1 MTTEAK
7 TLVRSASGSVRYAS
21 WGPRLAAIAIDA
33 VLLSIAPVAFVV
45 FGYFQGV
52 REGDENLYA
61 MLDWF
66 VFGIS
71 IAVAFG
77 IVSSALYFTLLVGG
91 SGQTVG
97 KRAVGVAVRDARD
110 ITQRIG
116 YWRALARF
124 VVTAIM
130 WSVYYVPGVI
140 DSVWPLWDERA
151 QSWHDKISRSV
162 VVRV

>member
-1 MTTEAK
+1 MTIDAT
-7 TLVRSASGSVRYAS
+7 TLVPAASGGVNYAS
-21 WGPRLAAIAIDA
+21 WGRRLAAIAIDA
-33 VLLSIAPVAFVV
+33 VLLSIAPFAFVV
-45 FGYFQGV
+45 FAYFQGIGK
-52 REGDENLYA
+52 GDENLYA

-66 VFGIS
+66 VFGITV
-71 IAVAFG
+71 AVAFG
-77 IVSSALYFTLLVGG
+77 IVSSALYFTLLVGR

-97 KRAVGVAVRDARD
+97 KRVVGVAVRDSRD
-110 ITQRIG
+110 MTQRIG

-130 WSVYYVPGVI
+130 WSVYYVPGII
-140 DSVWPLWDERA
+140 DSLWPLWDERA